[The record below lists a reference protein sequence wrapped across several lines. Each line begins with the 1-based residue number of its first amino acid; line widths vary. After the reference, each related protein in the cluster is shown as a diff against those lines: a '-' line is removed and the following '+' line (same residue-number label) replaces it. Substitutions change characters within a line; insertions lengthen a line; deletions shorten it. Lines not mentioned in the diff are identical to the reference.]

1 MKIARLRWAGHV
13 IRMSDSEM
21 SKLIMNY
28 SPEGEKRAR
37 SPKAICIDTV
47 DNDMRKAGVRNW
59 RMEAKDRDGWCR
71 ILEESKSHL

>member
-1 MKIARLRWAGHV
+1 MKIARLRWARHV
-13 IRMSDSEM
+13 IRMSDTEM

-37 SPKAICIDTV
+37 RPKAICIDAV

-71 ILEESKSHL
+71 ILEESKAHI